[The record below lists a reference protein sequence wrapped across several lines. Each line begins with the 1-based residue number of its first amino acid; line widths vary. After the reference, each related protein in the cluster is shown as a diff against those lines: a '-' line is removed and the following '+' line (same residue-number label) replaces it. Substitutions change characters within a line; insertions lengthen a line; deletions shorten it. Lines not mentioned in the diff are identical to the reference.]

1 MKCTELDNV
10 ISPLMAWR
18 RYSVSWII
26 FFPFPQTRT
35 CTWLKTLI
43 TMLEEPEIHTCTC
56 WNSAQDACVNAS
68 DYMYCMWV
76 QKPCK
81 YDAGTLKILPETRKF
96 GWVEGWKKNLTGHMR
111 KAADSHSHRSKELLS
126 FSLSD
131 KDLVILQWI
140 ISIGLRVSESSQHT
154 VC

>member
-1 MKCTELDNV
+1 MHRMWVNV
-10 ISPLMAWR
+10 ISPLMTGWW
-18 RYSVSWII
+18 YSVSWII

-35 CTWLKTLI
+35 CMWLETFI
-43 TMLEEPEIHTCTC
+43 TMLEEPEIHTCTVYH
-56 WNSAQDACVNAS
+56 ACELTETAYN
-68 DYMYCMWV
+68 MYVCLFMHV
-76 QKPCK
+76 SVSCK
-81 YDAGTLKILPETRKF
+81 YNARDSAKTETRIF
-96 GWVEGWKKNLTGHMR
+96 GWVEGWKKNLTGDMR
-111 KAADSHSHRSKELLS
+111 KAAYSHSHRSKE

>member
-1 MKCTELDNV
+1 MTTWSLICSWKCSIAADWCKDMNEMHRMWLNV
-10 ISPLMAWR
+10 ISPQMAWG

-43 TMLEEPEIHTCTC
+43 TMLEEPEIHRCTN
-56 WNSAQDACVNAS
+56 WNSAQNAS
-68 DYMYCMWV
+68 EYMYCMWV

-81 YDAGTLKILPETRKF
+81 YDAGTLKILPETRIF

-111 KAADSHSHRSKELLS
+111 KTANSHSHRSKELLS
-126 FSLSD
+126 LTLSLI
-131 KDLVILQWI
+131 KIL
-140 ISIGLRVSESSQHT
+140 
-154 VC
+154 